1 MIRMPAFRAALSAT
15 RLVGGL
21 FLLGALSGCA
31 LHADLVD
38 LDRHVRELGKSH
50 EQVLQRV
57 QSIEG
62 RVQHMEARGS
72 VPTESVKPDGPVQP
86 SFNELTGR
94 IKELDSRLAR
104 LESRASLPT
113 AAVPQATAPDAG
125 VSPPDPSRQSK
136 PVELTP
142 SSPDRGFYVPGTPDI
157 TPTSAFNL
165 AYNDYLN
172 GRYELAIGGFQSFLK
187 DFPATSLAP
196 AAHYMI
202 GESYYSS
209 KNYTKATQAYERVV
223 SEFAQSE
230 KVPPALYKLG
240 LSAAETGDSAKAR
253 DYLKRVVE
261 KFPTSEEA
269 KLAKNKLAVL
279 R

>member
-1 MIRMPAFRAALSAT
+1 MIRMPAIHAARPAS
-15 RLVGGL
+15 RLAGSF
-21 FLLGALSGCA
+21 FLLGALNGCA

-38 LDRHVRELGKSH
+38 LDKHVRELGKSH

-57 QSIEG
+57 KSIEG
-62 RVQHMEARGS
+62 RVQQMEARAS
-72 VPTESVKPDGPVQP
+72 GPSEPLKAEGPPQRP
-86 SFNELTGR
+86 SDELTGR
-94 IKELDSRLAR
+94 IKDLEIRLAK
-104 LESRASLPT
+104 LESHASLP
-113 AAVPQATAPDAG
+113 AAAIPQPKVPEAGAATSEA
-125 VSPPDPSRQSK
+125 SRQSK
-136 PVELTP
+136 PVELAP

-187 DFPATSLAP
+187 DFPSTSLAP

-202 GESYYSS
+202 GESYYNS
-209 KNYTKATQAYERVV
+209 KNYAKATQAYERVV

-240 LSAAETGDSAKAR
+240 LAAAETGDSAKAR